1 MWCAIVAHITLASG
15 GQLPVP
21 EIIAHRGASREQP
34 ENTLAAFS
42 RALELRADA
51 IELDLHLSADGMLFV
66 HHDAIPHE
74 APWPELA
81 ERAIPTL
88 TAEQL
93 RTFRVDGEPIPTLAE
108 VFTCVGGAM
117 RVYCELKG
125 AGTADPTC
133 TLLRGLR
140 GHSFAVHSFDHR
152 MVARARQVA
161 PGIPRGV
168 LETSYHLEPDASLAS
183 VDGRDLWQYAELIDH
198 ALVTAIHARGGR
210 VIAWTVDRA
219 DEMSRLVKL
228 GVDGLCTNDV
238 TLANQVL
245 GR

>member
-1 MWCAIVAHITLASG
+1 M
-15 GQLPVP
+15 PDP
-21 EIIAHRGASREQP
+21 EIIAHRGASQERA

-42 RALELRADA
+42 RAVELGADA
-51 IELDLHLSADGMLFV
+51 IELDLHLSADGVLFV
-66 HHDAIPHE
+66 HHDAIPHQ
-74 APWPELA
+74 APHPELA
-81 ERAIPTL
+81 GRAIPSL
-88 TAEQL
+88 TVEQL
-93 RTFRVDGEPIPTLAE
+93 QRFRVDGEPIPTLAE
-108 VFTCVGGAM
+108 VFDRVGRSL

-125 AGTADPTC
+125 AGTADPAC
-133 TLLRGLR
+133 TLLSGLV

-168 LETSYHLEPDASLAS
+168 LEASYHLDPSASLAS

-210 VIAWTVDRA
+210 VIAWTVDQA
-219 DEMSRLVKL
+219 AEMSRLADL

-238 TLANQVL
+238 RLAKQLL
-245 GR
+245 GRS

>member
-1 MWCAIVAHITLASG
+1 MPGS
-15 GQLPVP
+15 
-21 EIIAHRGASREQP
+21 EIIAHRGASGEQP

-42 RALELRADA
+42 RALELGADA
-51 IELDLHLSADGMLFV
+51 IELDLHLSADGVLFV
-66 HHDAIPHE
+66 HHDAIPHH
-74 APWPELA
+74 APRPELSG
-81 ERAIPTL
+81 RAFPSL

-108 VFTCVGGAM
+108 VFTLVGGEM

-125 AGTADPTC
+125 AGTADPTSM
-133 TLLRGLR
+133 LLSGLD
-140 GHSFAVHSFDHR
+140 GPSFAVHSFDHR
-152 MVARARQVA
+152 MVARVRQIA

-168 LETSYHLEPDASLAS
+168 LETSYHLDPSATLES
-183 VDGRDLWQYAELIDH
+183 VDGRDLWQYAELIDL

-210 VIAWTVDRA
+210 VIAWTVDQA
-219 DEMSRLVKL
+219 AEMSRLMEL

-238 TLANQVL
+238 RLARQVL

>member
-1 MWCAIVAHITLASG
+1 M
-15 GQLPVP
+15 PDP
-21 EIIAHRGASREQP
+21 EIIAHRGASRERP

-74 APWPELA
+74 APRPELA
-81 ERAIPTL
+81 GRAIPSMTV
-88 TAEQL
+88 EEL
-93 RTFRVDGEPIPTLAE
+93 RTFRVGGEPIPTLVE
-108 VFTCVGGAM
+108 VFACVGRTM

-125 AGTADPTC
+125 TGTADPTC
-133 TLLRGLR
+133 ALLSGLN

-152 MVARARQVA
+152 MVARSRKLAS
-161 PGIPRGV
+161 GIPRGV
-168 LETSYHLEPDASLAS
+168 LETSYHLDPGASLAS
-183 VDGRDLWQYAELIDH
+183 VDGRDLWQYAELIDL

-210 VIAWTVDRA
+210 VIAWTVDHA
-219 DEMSRLVKL
+219 DEMFRLMEL

-238 TLANQVL
+238 SLANQVL